1 MKQHKNIKINSGTLA
16 KLELLYTK
24 CLPGLKKIIEYSGLG
39 SKEAS
44 LVKRYV
50 KGYLLFQKRGNI
62 NDLPTIATIAANR
75 SFRQEMEASGV
86 DFIFLR
92 FLGWDIISLS
102 SFYNALQPENLLS
115 QEYIRAGEQINT
127 HHSVMSFS
135 AVSMLYSYLWKYK
148 PEDFSAYN
156 YTQTIEVGGKTMTV
170 SGNSAENFYNS
181 LKINED
187 DNKIRAIGNDFY
199 DFVRV
204 VLTYFPEER
213 ENLFLISGLPFDD
226 DLRDR
231 IITDAESYVSRL
243 NGKLNIEE
251 DFIEEKNKTSKVPIP
266 LDLILAS
273 RKSNPVLVEGD
284 LIDLKRAI
292 WEVNKSG
299 KYKLPITEKSYTIV
313 QDLLSILAGSA
324 SGLIPIKPGV
334 RKFKVSIYKLWK
346 IATGGKYEPSNKE
359 INSFIMGL
367 EFARNPIV
375 CPHYYNH
382 PKKGKI
388 PVLISISLA
397 HIGVMVLPES
407 EDQGGLSS
415 QEITIEPSLLFT
427 GGEVGKDKIF
437 SLGKGENAEDL
448 SIIEAD
454 KKEVRFVEIAAL
466 ENSSPQ
472 WRRFR
477 SILQSCTHMKESDLM
492 ENVFNY
498 SGEIEEAKGK
508 DEAGEKYTGKGK
520 YKDIESYTKRYITQN
535 KGKDRQ
541 RLIDLFDRAK
551 ELGLITR
558 YKLKSTGVYEW
569 GIKKE
574 QEKNS

>member
-1 MKQHKNIKINSGTLA
+1 MKQHKDIKINSGTLA
-16 KLELLYTK
+16 KLETLYTK
-24 CLPGLKKIIEYSGLG
+24 CLPALKKIIEYSGLE

-50 KGYLLFQKRGNI
+50 KGYLLFQKRGNVK
-62 NDLPTIATIAANR
+62 DLPVIATIAANR
-75 SFRQEMEASGV
+75 SFRQEMDAAGV

-92 FLGWDIISLS
+92 FLGWDIFSLS
-102 SFYNALQPENLLS
+102 SFYNTLQHEKLLS
-115 QEYIRAGEQINT
+115 QEYVRAGEQLNV
-127 HHSVMSFS
+127 HHSVMSYS
-135 AVSMLYSYLWKYK
+135 AVSMLYAYIWKHK
-148 PEDFSAYN
+148 PEDFSAYD
-156 YTQTIEVGGKTMTV
+156 YTQPINIGGKSMIV
-170 SGNSAENFYNS
+170 SGNTAENFYNS
-181 LKINED
+181 LKINEA
-187 DNKIRAIGNDFY
+187 DNKTRAIGNDFF
-199 DFVRV
+199 DFVRI
-204 VLTYFPEER
+204 VLSYFPEER
-213 ENLFLISGLPFDD
+213 ENLFSISGLPFDD
-226 DLRDR
+226 TLRDR
-231 IITDAESYVSRL
+231 IIEDAESYVSRL
-243 NGKLNIEE
+243 NGRLNVEE
-251 DFIEEKNKTSKVPIP
+251 DFIEEKNRTNKVPIP

-273 RKSNPVLVEGD
+273 KKSAPVLIQGD

-292 WEVNKSG
+292 WEVNNSG

-324 SGLIPIKPGV
+324 SGLTPVKPGV

-359 INSFIMGL
+359 INAFIMGL

-388 PVLISISLA
+388 PVLISVSLA
-397 HIGVMVLPES
+397 HIGAMLLPDS

-437 SLGKGENAEDL
+437 SLGKVGNADEL
-448 SIIEAD
+448 AIIEAD
-454 KKEVRFVEIAAL
+454 KKEVRFVELSAL

-472 WRRFR
+472 WRRLR

-492 ENVFNY
+492 EQVFDY
-498 SGEIEEAKGK
+498 SGTIEEAKGK

-520 YKDIESYTKRYITQN
+520 HKDIESYTKRYIVQN

-541 RLIDLFDRAK
+541 TLVTLLERAK
-551 ELGLITR
+551 ELGIITR
-558 YKLKSTGVYEW
+558 YKLKPTGVYEW
-569 GIKKE
+569 GIKKD
-574 QEKNS
+574 QEKNG

>member
-1 MKQHKNIKINSGTLA
+1 MKQHKDIKINSGTLA
-16 KLELLYTK
+16 KLETLYTK
-24 CLPGLKKIIEYSGLG
+24 CLPALKKIIEYSGLE

-50 KGYLLFQKRGNI
+50 KGYLLFQKRGNVK
-62 NDLPTIATIAANR
+62 DLPVIATIAANR
-75 SFRQEMEASGV
+75 SFRQEMDAAGV

-92 FLGWDIISLS
+92 FLGWDIFSLS
-102 SFYNALQPENLLS
+102 SFYNTLQHEKLLS
-115 QEYIRAGEQINT
+115 QEYVRAGEQLNV
-127 HHSVMSFS
+127 HHSVMSYS
-135 AVSMLYSYLWKYK
+135 AVSMLYAYIWKHK
-148 PEDFSAYN
+148 PEDFSAYD
-156 YTQTIEVGGKTMTV
+156 YTQPINIGGKSMIV
-170 SGNSAENFYNS
+170 SGNTAENFYNS
-181 LKINED
+181 LKINEA
-187 DNKIRAIGNDFY
+187 DNKTRAIGNDFF
-199 DFVRV
+199 DFVRI
-204 VLTYFPEER
+204 VLSYFPEER
-213 ENLFLISGLPFDD
+213 ENLFSISGLPFDD
-226 DLRDR
+226 TLRDR
-231 IITDAESYVSRL
+231 IIEDAESYVSRL
-243 NGKLNIEE
+243 NGRLNVEE
-251 DFIEEKNKTSKVPIP
+251 DFIEEKNRTNKVPIP

-273 RKSNPVLVEGD
+273 KKSAPVLIQGD

-292 WEVNKSG
+292 WEVNNSG

-324 SGLIPIKPGV
+324 SGLTPVKPGV

-359 INSFIMGL
+359 INAFIMGL

-388 PVLISISLA
+388 PVLISVSLA
-397 HIGVMVLPES
+397 HIGAMLLPDS

-437 SLGKGENAEDL
+437 SLGKVGNADEL
-448 SIIEAD
+448 AIIEAD
-454 KKEVRFVEIAAL
+454 KKEVRFVELSAL

-472 WRRFR
+472 WRRLR

-492 ENVFNY
+492 EQVFDY
-498 SGEIEEAKGK
+498 SGTIEEAKGK

-520 YKDIESYTKRYITQN
+520 HKDIESYTKRYIVQN

-541 RLIDLFDRAK
+541 TLITLLERAK
-551 ELGLITR
+551 ELGIITR
-558 YKLKSTGVYEW
+558 YKLKPTGVYEW
-569 GIKKE
+569 GIKKD
-574 QEKNS
+574 QEKNG